1 MARYLSRETLG
12 QIAERVLCAYKK
24 LPEVQERGFY
34 SVDTSLLVK
43 ELLRLNVEYR
53 HLSKDRLTLGMTCF
67 EEIGIELSDT
77 NIQLKSENL
86 CGRFCAMLRWA
97 S

>member
-1 MARYLSRETLG
+1 MARYLSREMLG

-43 ELLRLNVEYR
+43 ELL
-53 HLSKDRLTLGMTCF
+53 
-67 EEIGIELSDT
+67 
-77 NIQLKSENL
+77 LKKT
-86 CGRFCAMLRWA
+86 
-97 S
+97 